1 MEDKD
6 KDKSKKKKLKVK
18 IKDFEK
24 LNTVGL
30 GSYGRVCL
38 CKKKK
43 SGKVYVMKILKKN
56 DIIKQKQVDHVYSE
70 YTILSKLKHPFIVQ
84 LIGVNFED
92 PKYIYFILEY
102 IQGGELFTLL
112 RSNVTFP
119 VPQTKFYIAH
129 IITVFEYLHSKNI
142 VYRDLKPENILIN
155 KNGYLK
161 LTDFGFAKQLDS
173 EKAKTYTLCG
183 TPEYLAP
190 EIILNKGHGKPV
202 DWWSLGNLIYE
213 MLTGIPPF
221 YCKDRDILFD
231 AITNDEPEYPEYL
244 SDEVIDLIKKLLIKN
259 PDKRLGNNGADEI
272 KKHIFFEGM
281 NWEKLL
287 NKKIKPPFIPR
298 LKNAVDTKYIDPL
311 FAKATPQDTPV
322 DTYENVDEEFNGFSF
337 NK

>member
-70 YTILSKLKHPFIVQ
+70 YTILSMLKHPFIVQ

-112 RSNVTFP
+112 RSKVTFP
-119 VPQTKFYIAH
+119 VPQAKFYIAH

-190 EIILNKGHGKPV
+190 EIILNKGHGKAV
-202 DWWSLGNLIYE
+202 DWWTLGILLFE
-213 MLTGIPPF
+213 MLVGIDPF
-221 YCKDRDILFD
+221 SDDEPMKTYQKILKGKINFPKEINKDAKSLIKHLLVQDTTKRYGCLKNGVKDILNHRFFD
-231 AITNDEPEYPEYL
+231 GFDWKNFVYLSMEAPYIPQIKNDEDTSNFEKYPE
-244 SDEVIDLIKKLLIKN
+244 SDLESSTVDKKN
-259 PDKRLGNNGADEI
+259 D
-272 KKHIFFEGM
+272 
-281 NWEKLL
+281 
-287 NKKIKPPFIPR
+287 PFI
-298 LKNAVDTKYIDPL
+298 NW
-311 FAKATPQDTPV
+311 
-322 DTYENVDEEFNGFSF
+322 
-337 NK
+337 